1 MSKIRITWIKSGI
14 GYPRDQRQTLRA
26 LGLRRLNQVVEKT
39 DSMSIRGMLTKVG
52 HLLKTEVVSD
62 GTK

>member
-26 LGLRRLNQVVEKT
+26 LGLHRLNQVVEKT

>member
-1 MSKIRITWIKSGI
+1 VSKIRITWIKSGI

-26 LGLRRLNQVVEKT
+26 LGLHRLNQVVEKT